1 MDIGKKKEIEHR
13 EVESSSSHP
22 LMNATE
28 LEMDSDVKRKMRVLI
43 TETQYMSLES
53 SAVIQLHGRENQS
66 ILTSID
72 RNNY

>member
-1 MDIGKKKEIEHR
+1 
-13 EVESSSSHP
+13 
-22 LMNATE
+22 MNATE